1 MSRFAYHT
9 GADDLPLEGGV
20 RVATPKNQKRPAGK
34 PHVASNGVPGPEETL
49 LDITELVRTV
59 GMQYV
64 HRFALPADYEPE
76 LNAAAPI
83 AGKITLTN
91 AGATLLLRGN
101 VATELATECVRC
113 LRPCVEPVEA
123 ELEESYDLITGFH
136 GRHNDEIE
144 AVDNENPEAPVISG
158 NVLNLGELLRQ
169 ILLVAAPLT
178 STCGDDCPNL
188 SKVQREGEQ
197 DTVPSGPLSHLGELI
212 RKSSENTDSVI

>member
-9 GADDLPLEGGV
+9 GVDDQPLEGGV
-20 RVATPKNQKRPAGK
+20 RAATPNKRAPGK
-34 PHVASNGVPGPEETL
+34 PHAATNGVPGPEETL
-49 LDITELVRTV
+49 LDITELVRNV

-64 HRFALPADYEPE
+64 HTFAIPADYEPE
-76 LNAAAPI
+76 LSAVAPI
-83 AGKITLTN
+83 VGRVTLTN

-101 VATELATECVRC
+101 VATHLNMECGRC
-113 LRPCVEPVEA
+113 LEPRIEPVEA

-144 AVDNENPEAPVISG
+144 AVDSENPEAPVISA

-178 STCGDDCPNL
+178 PTCGDECPNL
-188 SKVQREGEQ
+188 LKIPRWGTEGSEQRA
-197 DTVPSGPLSHLGELI
+197 PLSRLGELL
-212 RKSSENTDSVI
+212 RNSSEDADSVV